1 MKICLRLVH
10 LITLTT
16 ALAQTAAAQAGLPK
30 AQIVTLN
37 LDPQSVTI
45 LHLRRGFVSS
55 VWLPEEISSVVLG
68 DPGAFKAEHSE
79 AEPQLVFFKPIS
91 PKPAE
96 TNALITTRIGHEVSL
111 SLVSEGNSDRGGAVD
126 YVLKYEH
133 PRSFL
138 IGDADSSFLIGDTK
152 SLTQESP
159 TNSNA
164 QGMAV
169 SDEQELLRQLRQ
181 RRLEAPHWEG
191 KQLRVS
197 VGRAAGTDERM
208 TVTFSVLNSSPR
220 TIELLPP
227 QIQLAGTSKAR
238 HGKTIKSEPVAI
250 KDYRMTARRLAP
262 GARVDGVVMF
272 ERPTFK
278 ESRERLLLQVA
289 QAEEVDRPV
298 LAPIAFVA
306 PAKGGTK

>member
-1 MKICLRLVH
+1 MKICLSLVH
-10 LITLTT
+10 LITLTA
-16 ALAQTAAAQAGLPK
+16 ALAQAVAAQAGPPK

-55 VWLPEEISSVVLG
+55 VRLPEEVSSVVLG

-79 AEPQLVFFKPIS
+79 AEPQLVFFKPTS
-91 PKPAE
+91 SKPGE
-96 TNALITTRIGHEVSL
+96 TNALITTRTGHEVSL

-138 IGDADSSFLIGDTK
+138 IGAAQSSFLIGDTK

-159 TNSNA
+159 PIGNA
-164 QGMAV
+164 QDKAV
-169 SDEQELLRQLRQ
+169 SDDQELLRQQ
-181 RRLEAPHWEG
+181 KLEAPHWEG
-191 KQLRVS
+191 KQLRVA

-208 TVTFSVLNSSPR
+208 TVRFSVLNSSPR

-238 HGKTIKSEPVAI
+238 HGKTIKSEPMAI

-262 GARVDGVVMF
+262 GARADGVVMF

-278 ESRERLLLQVA
+278 ESSERLLLQVA

-298 LAPIAFVA
+298 LVPIAFVA
-306 PAKGGTK
+306 PAKGATK

>member
-227 QIQLAGTSKAR
+227 QIQLAGTSKSR

-278 ESRERLLLQVA
+278 ESRERLVLQVLDKLRTQIFA
-289 QAEEVDRPV
+289 TRNKKTRQAARR
-298 LAPIAFVA
+298 
-306 PAKGGTK
+306 

>member
-1 MKICLRLVH
+1 M
-10 LITLTT
+10 
-16 ALAQTAAAQAGLPK
+16 
-30 AQIVTLN
+30 
-37 LDPQSVTI
+37 
-45 LHLRRGFVSS
+45 
-55 VWLPEEISSVVLG
+55 
-68 DPGAFKAEHSE
+68 
-79 AEPQLVFFKPIS
+79 
-91 PKPAE
+91 
-96 TNALITTRIGHEVSL
+96 
-111 SLVSEGNSDRGGAVD
+111 
-126 YVLKYEH
+126 
-133 PRSFL
+133 
-138 IGDADSSFLIGDTK
+138 IGDADSNFLIGDTK

-169 SDEQELLRQLRQ
+169 SDEQELLRQQ
-181 RRLEAPHWEG
+181 RLEAPHWEG
-191 KQLRVS
+191 KQLRLA

-227 QIQLAGTSKAR
+227 QIQLAGTSKSR
-238 HGKTIKSEPVAI
+238 HGTIKSEPVAI

-262 GARVDGVVMF
+262 GARVDGVVVF

-306 PAKGGTK
+306 PAKGGTQ

>member
-1 MKICLRLVH
+1 MKICSHLVH
-10 LITLTT
+10 LITLAA
-16 ALAQTAAAQAGLPK
+16 ALVQTAAAQAGLPK

-55 VWLPEEISSVVLG
+55 VRLPEEVSSVVLG

-79 AEPQLVFFKPIS
+79 AEPELVFFKPTN

-96 TNALITTRIGHEVSL
+96 TNALITTKTGHEVSL
-111 SLVSEGNSDRGGAVD
+111 SLMSEGNSDRGGAVD

-133 PRSFL
+133 PRSF
-138 IGDADSSFLIGDTK
+138 IVGASNPSFVIGDTR
-152 SLTQESP
+152 SLNQGIPPISD
-159 TNSNA
+159 A
-164 QGMAV
+164 QGKVV
-169 SDEQELLRQLRQ
+169 SDEQELLRQQ
-181 RRLEAPHWEG
+181 RLEAPHWEG
-191 KQLRVS
+191 KKLRVA
-197 VGRAAGTDERM
+197 VGRAAGTAEGM

-220 TIELLPP
+220 TVELLPP

-238 HGKTIKSEPVAI
+238 HGKGIKSEPVAI
-250 KDYRMTARRLAP
+250 KDYQMTARRLAP
-262 GARVDGVVMF
+262 GARADGVVMF

-306 PAKGGTK
+306 PAKGETK

>member
-16 ALAQTAAAQAGLPK
+16 ALAQSAVAQGGLPK
-30 AQIVTLN
+30 GQIVTLN
-37 LDPQSVTI
+37 LDPQNVTV

-55 VWLPEEISSVVLG
+55 VRLPEEVSSVVLG

-79 AEPQLVFFKPIS
+79 ADPQLVFFKPTNS
-91 PKPAE
+91 KAAE
-96 TNALITTRIGHEVSL
+96 TNALITTRTGHEVSL
-111 SLVSEGNSDRGGAVD
+111 SLLSEGNSDRGGAVD
-126 YVLKYEH
+126 YVLKYEP
-133 PRSFL
+133 PRSSL
-138 IGDADSSFLIGDTK
+138 IGASHSSFVIGDTK
-152 SLTQESP
+152 SLTPEIP
-159 TNSNA
+159 PISNA
-164 QGMAV
+164 QGKAV
-169 SDEQELLRQLRQ
+169 SDAEDLLRQQ
-181 RRLEAPHWEG
+181 RLEAPHWEG
-191 KQLRVS
+191 KQFRVA

-208 TVTFSVLNSSPR
+208 TVAFSVLNSSAR

-227 QIQLAGTSKAR
+227 QIRLAGTSKDR
-238 HGKTIKSEPVAI
+238 HRKRIKSEPVAI
-250 KDYRMTARRLAP
+250 TDYLMTARRLAP
-262 GARVDGVVMF
+262 GARADGIVMF

-306 PAKGGTK
+306 PAKGDTK

>member
-1 MKICLRLVH
+1 MKICLSLVH
-10 LITLTT
+10 LIILTT
-16 ALAQTAAAQAGLPK
+16 AITLGAEQAGLPK
-30 AQIVTLN
+30 AEIVTLA
-37 LDPQSVTI
+37 LDPQNVTV

-55 VWLPEEISSVVLG
+55 VRLPEEVSSVVLG

-79 AEPQLVFFKPIS
+79 AEPQLVFFKPTS

-96 TNALITTRIGHEVSL
+96 TNALITTRTGHEVSL
-111 SLVSEGNSDRGGAVD
+111 SLVSEGNSAHSGAVD

-138 IGDADSSFLIGDTK
+138 VGAAQYSFLIGDTK
-152 SLTQESP
+152 NPTQESP
-159 TNSNA
+159 SVSNA
-164 QGMAV
+164 EGKAV
-169 SDEQELLRQLRQ
+169 TNEQDLLRQQ
-181 RRLEAPHWEG
+181 RLVAPHWEG
-191 KQLRVS
+191 KQLRVA

-227 QIQLAGTSKAR
+227 QIRLAGASKSR
-238 HGKTIKSEPVAI
+238 HGKRIKSEPVAI
-250 KDYRMTARRLAP
+250 KDCRMTPRRLAP
-262 GARVDGVVMF
+262 GERADGVVMF

-278 ESRERLLLQVA
+278 ESTERLLLQVA

-298 LAPIAFVA
+298 LEPIAFVA

>member
-1 MKICLRLVH
+1 MKICLSLVH
-10 LITLTT
+10 LIILTT
-16 ALAQTAAAQAGLPK
+16 AITLGAEQAGLPK
-30 AQIVTLN
+30 AEIVTLA
-37 LDPQSVTI
+37 LDPQNVTV

-55 VWLPEEISSVVLG
+55 VRLPEEVSSVVLG

-79 AEPQLVFFKPIS
+79 AEPQLVFFKPTS

-96 TNALITTRIGHEVSL
+96 TNALITTRTGHEVSL
-111 SLVSEGNSDRGGAVD
+111 SLVSEGNSAHSGAVD

-138 IGDADSSFLIGDTK
+138 VGAAQYSFLIGDTK
-152 SLTQESP
+152 NPTQESP
-159 TNSNA
+159 SVSNA
-164 QGMAV
+164 EGKAV
-169 SDEQELLRQLRQ
+169 TNEQDLLRQQ
-181 RRLEAPHWEG
+181 RLVAPHWEG
-191 KQLRVS
+191 KQLRVA

-227 QIQLAGTSKAR
+227 QIRLAGASKSR
-238 HGKTIKSEPVAI
+238 HGKRIKSEPVAI
-250 KDYRMTARRLAP
+250 KDCRMTPRRLAP
-262 GARVDGVVMF
+262 GERADGVVMF

-278 ESRERLLLQVA
+278 ESTERLLLQVA

-298 LAPIAFVA
+298 LVPIAFVA
-306 PAKGGTK
+306 PAKGATK

>member
-1 MKICLRLVH
+1 MKICLSLVH
-10 LITLTT
+10 LITLMI
-16 ALAQTAAAQAGLPK
+16 ALAQAAAAQAGLPK

-37 LDPQSVTI
+37 LDPQRVTI

-55 VWLPEEISSVVLG
+55 VLLPEEVSSVVLG

-96 TNALITTRIGHEVSL
+96 TNALITTRTGHEVSL
-111 SLVSEGNSDRGGAVD
+111 SLVSEGNADRSGAVD
-126 YVLKYEH
+126 YVLKYEN

-138 IGDADSSFLIGDTK
+138 IGAAHSSFVVGDTK
-152 SLTQESP
+152 SLTPDSP
-159 TNSNA
+159 PMSNA
-164 QGMAV
+164 QGKAV
-169 SDEQELLRQLRQ
+169 GDEQELLRQQ
-181 RRLEAPHWEG
+181 TLEAPHWEG
-191 KQLRVS
+191 KQLRVA
-197 VGRAAGTDERM
+197 VGLAAGTDERM

-227 QIQLAGTSKAR
+227 QIQLAGTSKKK
-238 HGKTIKSEPVAI
+238 HGKTIKAEPVPI

-262 GARVDGVVMF
+262 GARADGFVIF
-272 ERPTFK
+272 ERPAFK
-278 ESRERLLLQVA
+278 ESRDRLLLQIA

-298 LAPIAFVA
+298 LVAIAFVP
-306 PAKGGTK
+306 PAKGESK